1 MKLYIISNRLPA
13 KACKEKNGTFIFS
26 RSEGGLATGLNSLKT
41 TDEKHWI
48 GWPGTCVDKKEDEQI
63 ISEQLEKLNFH
74 PSFYHAINIKITM
87 KDIVIVQ
94 FGPYVT
100 IFSHIQNIKTV
111 FGKLI
116 KK

>member
-1 MKLYIISNRLPA
+1 
-13 KACKEKNGTFIFS
+13 
-26 RSEGGLATGLNSLKT
+26 
-41 TDEKHWI
+41 
-48 GWPGTCVDKKEDEQI
+48 
-63 ISEQLEKLNFH
+63 
-74 PSFYHAINIKITM
+74 M

-94 FGPYVT
+94 FGPYAT